1 MLSRVV
7 KLILTGGKNDKI
19 FTIVV
24 VCACCVWILS
34 KSQIHTLSMIS
45 ASKLLEQ
52 FCKLQQKH
60 AIMNKLWIKL

>member
-1 MLSRVV
+1 MLNKVV
-7 KLILTGGKNDKI
+7 KLILTEGENDKI
-19 FTIVV
+19 LTTVV

-45 ASKLLEQ
+45 ASKIFEQ

-60 AIMNKLWIKL
+60 AIMNELWVKL